1 MAVDLGKQVGPLP
14 LGAWVAVVGGG
25 LGIAYYTQRTKAPAA
40 VVADTSGVP
49 GVGEGGSGLWT
60 QLTPPGDSPSSS
72 PVPATNEEWG
82 RSATNY
88 LMAQGYDA
96 NVADSAV
103 RKYLGAESLNL
114 QEYALIRFALV
125 KLGAPPVPLPSP
137 PAPPEKP
144 IVPVAPPPPVQTP
157 PPAPVPAKLRFYTVQ
172 PGDSLWKIAVKF
184 YGRGSAW
191 FDIYNANRKGYTRPD
206 GSPGFII
213 NPSYLRVGDVLW
225 VPGW

>member
-1 MAVDLGKQVGPLP
+1 MTGLDLGKQVGPLP

-25 LGIAYYTQRTKAPAA
+25 LGIAYYTNRSKSGGTTITT
-40 VVADTSGVP
+40 DTSGVP

-60 QLTPPGDSPSSS
+60 QLTPSGDAPNSS
-72 PVPATNEEWG
+72 PTPATNEEWG

-103 RKYLGAESLNL
+103 RKYLGAEPLTL

-137 PAPPEKP
+137 PAPPQG
-144 IVPVAPPPPVQTP
+144 PVSTPTTPPAVQTP
-157 PPAPVPAKLRFYTVQ
+157 PATNPGLRFYTVQ
-172 PGDSLWKIAVKF
+172 PGDSLWKIAIKF
-184 YGRGSAW
+184 YGRGSSW